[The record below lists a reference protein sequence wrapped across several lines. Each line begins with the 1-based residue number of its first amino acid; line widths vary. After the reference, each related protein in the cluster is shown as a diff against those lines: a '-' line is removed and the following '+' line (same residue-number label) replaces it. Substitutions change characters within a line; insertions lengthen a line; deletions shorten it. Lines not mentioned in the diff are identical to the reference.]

1 MAWSKAPVFGPVAT
15 VTIACSVMP
24 VLSLRHTSTPV
35 SFSGTLIS
43 GCSTSTTGTVEVIN
57 VYYDVLEGTRE
68 WERGGERE
76 RERERE
82 LEEVEGA
89 SLKLGDI
96 LQCLHVIV

>member
-1 MAWSKAPVFGPVAT
+1 M
-15 VTIACSVMP
+15 
-24 VLSLRHTSTPV
+24 
-35 SFSGTLIS
+35 
-43 GCSTSTTGTVEVIN
+43 IN

-68 WERGGERE
+68 WERGRE